1 MTTAPPGLAGPGT
14 EPEAL
19 IREARRRQRRRWL
32 AAGAAMVVVAAGV
45 AAVIAGSGAGGGARP
60 PSRHALPSAPVH
72 GLPAPAHAAAL
83 TTVSQTSLPRGNSLS
98 LAIGYRAVWVTGIGV
113 TYEVSEGTGR
123 VVRTIPTPGTFPDG
137 CGSGIAAG
145 AGAVWVTHSCRG
157 VYRIDPRSGRVTA
170 SLPIPDAGDSIAA
183 AHGLV
188 WVPNYHGDLLRIQPR
203 TGKIAGKPIHVGLG
217 DWALVHAGGALWV
230 TSYGSYIVSR
240 VNLATGAV
248 DRFGN
253 LDIHNIQAAGA
264 GSLWTP
270 RVQRIDPAT
279 GNVIASVP
287 VPGTARGAGNGA
299 NQVTFWNGSAWAL
312 TATRS
317 LLLLRI
323 DPATNQVTGNPV
335 PVGKPLPAG
344 YDTEPTAIAAGP
356 SGLWV
361 VDFSRNLLFHL
372 VMRPARP

>member
-32 AAGAAMVVVAAGV
+32 AAGAAMVMMAAGA

-60 PSRHALPSAPVH
+60 PSRHALPSAPAH

-83 TTVSQTSLPRGNSLS
+83 TTVSQTSLPQGNSLG

-113 TYEVSEGTGR
+113 TYKVSEDTGR

-203 TGKIAGKPIHVGLG
+203 TGKIAGKPIHVGFG
-217 DWALVHAGGALWV
+217 DWALVPAGGALWV
-230 TSYGSYIVSR
+230 TSYGSGFVSR
-240 VNLATGAV
+240 VGLSTGAV
-248 DRFGN
+248 QR
-253 LDIHNIQAAGA
+253 LDVVAGDHKVEAVGA

-270 RVQRIDPAT
+270 GVQRIDPAT
-279 GNVIASVP
+279 SSVTATVP
-287 VPGTARGAGNGA
+287 VPNGL
-299 NQVTFWNGSAWAL
+299 QVVIWKGSAWAL
-312 TATRS
+312 TLRRS
-317 LLLLRI
+317 LTFLRI
-323 DPATNQVTGNPV
+323 DPATNQVTGKPV
-335 PVGKPLPAG
+335 PVGKPLPAAT
-344 YDTEPTAIAAGP
+344 DAEPTAIAAGP